1 MMHLRKGR
9 NMILFMAGILF
20 LASIII
26 FIWYMSSQN
35 GDTSFNES
43 GKVAKFIEKIITR
56 EFTVDKKD
64 YFWKVTLNLLVRK
77 AAHFIVYIAVGAIVC
92 LVLNVLTGRTM
103 LSLVVSPFACLIV
116 SCMDEYHQM
125 FVPGRTMR
133 LFDVAVD
140 SVGAV
145 LGILA
150 VTLFFYVFRYIER
163 LKLRI
168 RFLENKEAL

>member
-1 MMHLRKGR
+1 
-9 NMILFMAGILF
+9 MILLMAGILF

-26 FIWYMSSQN
+26 FIWYMSSQT
-35 GDTSFNES
+35 GDTSFSES
-43 GKVAKFIEKIITR
+43 GKIAKFIEKIITK

-77 AAHFIVYIAVGAIVC
+77 VAHFIVYIAVGAIVC
-92 LVLNVLTGRTM
+92 LVLNILTGRTM
-103 LSLVVSPFACLIV
+103 LSLVISPFTCLVV
-116 SCMDEYHQM
+116 SSMDEYHQM

-140 SVGAV
+140 NVGAI

-150 VTLFFYVFRYIER
+150 VTLFFYTFRYIER

-168 RFLENKEAL
+168 QLLENEGSIN